1 MKTSKT
7 GKKGQKIAPCSG
19 INHLQEVGIGC
30 HQLRDQRSHCLL
42 LVIGAGLGKEGND
55 FEGFENPNESIGGGG
70 LSGGVRRQMVIEP
83 SAESA
88 MARTM
93 DSTVYALENWI
104 SSNLPRVSS
113 GFGKMATEDY
123 KTQCGDIT
131 AAK

>member
-30 HQLRDQRSHCLL
+30 HQLRDRRSHGLL
-42 LVIGAGLGKEGND
+42 LVISADLGEEGDD
-55 FEGFENPNESIGGGG
+55 FERFENPNESIGGGG
-70 LSGGVRRQMVIEP
+70 LSGGVRRQTVIEP

-88 MARTM
+88 MVRMM
-93 DSTVYALENWI
+93 DWT
-104 SSNLPRVSS
+104 SSDLPRVSS
-113 GFGKMATEDY
+113 GFRKRATEDC
-123 KTQCGDIT
+123 KTQCGDVT